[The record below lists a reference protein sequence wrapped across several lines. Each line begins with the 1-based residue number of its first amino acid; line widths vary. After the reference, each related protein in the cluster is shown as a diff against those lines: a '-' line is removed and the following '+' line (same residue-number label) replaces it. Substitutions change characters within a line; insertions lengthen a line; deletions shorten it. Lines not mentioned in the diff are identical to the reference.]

1 MILFIVPHRE
11 QHLKLFDQLKST
23 GSKLLSAPFFPYS
36 GAAMIVESEKSQK
49 EIEEVIKTDP
59 YVTKNIVSKWSI
71 KEFEGTT
78 VETKRKF
85 DRIAGDFVFRS

>member
-1 MILFIVPHRE
+1 M
-11 QHLKLFDQLKST
+11 
-23 GSKLLSAPFFPYS
+23 SAPFFPYS

-59 YVTKNIVSKWSI
+59 YVTKNIVNKWSV

-85 DRIAGDFVFRS
+85 DRIAADFVFRS